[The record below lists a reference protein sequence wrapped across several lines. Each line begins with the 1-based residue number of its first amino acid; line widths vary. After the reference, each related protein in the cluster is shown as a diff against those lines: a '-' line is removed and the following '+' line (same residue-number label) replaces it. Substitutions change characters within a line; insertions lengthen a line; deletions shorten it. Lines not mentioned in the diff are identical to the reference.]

1 MIEEI
6 GYKDRIIHISNN
18 NPVGQMVLD
27 TINKVRI
34 GQVQDELNWMVKV
47 ET

>member
-6 GYKDRIIHISNN
+6 GYKNHSIHISNN

-27 TINKVRI
+27 TINKVRVGEI
-34 GQVQDELNWMVKV
+34 QDELSWMVKV
-47 ET
+47 